1 MPQRDVD
8 GKLKAEGKLWELCER
23 ISQGRREGKNRRDG
37 ATVRT
42 RVLGLADLVG
52 KELWESDL
60 GGVGGVGSG
69 AGKKAAGRARL

>member
-1 MPQRDVD
+1 
-8 GKLKAEGKLWELCER
+8 LKAEGKLWEFCER

-52 KELWESDL
+52 RELWEGD
-60 GGVGGVGSG
+60 GGIVGGVGSG
-69 AGKKAAGRARL
+69 SGKRRTGKAKI